1 MEKIEYLI
9 LVFLTILFV
18 ISIIFLNK
26 TQKIY
31 FFFDHTDAKSLHI
44 LKSMLQDSSNEIII
58 VTTIGTNLDKIIKD
72 LNKIRPVN
80 KVLNIENMTDLNEV
94 VYDSCFKNA
103 KCIFQPWDKFYSI
116 VNRVNVYGYPFKFQN
131 KVESPS
137 NTASDSRGNAV
148 FAPDADGTVTSG
160 NIVYGPKN
168 GNQKLRDLIVGS
180 KSAVS
185 CSNTRSSRGL

>member
-1 MEKIEYLI
+1 MEKNEYLI
-9 LVFLTILFV
+9 LIFLTILFV

-31 FFFDHTDAKSLHI
+31 FFFDHNDAKSLSI
-44 LKSMLQDSSNEIII
+44 LKNLLKDTSNEIVI
-58 VTTIGTNLDKIIKD
+58 VTSTEKSLKHILKD
-72 LNKIRPVN
+72 LNKIRPVD

-103 KCIFQPWDKFYSI
+103 KCIFQPWDRFYSI
-116 VNRVNVYGYPFKFQN
+116 VNKLNVYGYPFKFQN
-131 KVESPS
+131 NVESPS
-137 NTASDSRGNAV
+137 NTASDSQGNAV
-148 FAPDADGTVTSG
+148 FAPSKDGTKTSG

>member
-9 LVFLTILFV
+9 LIFLTILFV
-18 ISIIFLNK
+18 ISNIYLNK

-44 LKSMLQDSSNEIII
+44 LKKMLQDSSNEIII
-58 VTTIGTNLDKIIKD
+58 VTSVETSLSKIMKD
-72 LNKIRPVN
+72 LNKIRPIN

-116 VNRVNVYGYPFKFQN
+116 VNRLNVYGYPFKFQN
-131 KVESPS
+131 KIDSPS

-148 FAPDADGTVTSG
+148 FAKDVDGTKTSG

-168 GNQKLRDLIVGS
+168 GNEKLRDLIVGS

>member
-1 MEKIEYLI
+1 M
-9 LVFLTILFV
+9 
-18 ISIIFLNK
+18 
-26 TQKIY
+26 
-31 FFFDHTDAKSLHI
+31 
-44 LKSMLQDSSNEIII
+44 
-58 VTTIGTNLDKIIKD
+58 KD

-103 KCIFQPWDKFYSI
+103 KCIFQPWDRFYSI
-116 VNRVNVYGYPFKFQN
+116 VNRLNVYGYPFKFQN
-131 KVESPS
+131 KIESPS
-137 NTASDSRGNAV
+137 NTASDAQGNAV
-148 FAPDADGTVTSG
+148 FAPDTDGTKTSG

-180 KSAVS
+180 KSAIS

>member
-1 MEKIEYLI
+1 MEKNEYLI
-9 LVFLTILFV
+9 LIFITILFV
-18 ISIIFLNK
+18 ISTIFLNK

-31 FFFDHTDAKSLHI
+31 FFFDHTDAKSLSI
-44 LKSMLQDSSNEIII
+44 LKNMLKDTSNEIVI
-58 VTTIGTNLDKIIKD
+58 VTSTEKSIKHILKD

-103 KCIFQPWDKFYSI
+103 KCIFQPWDRFYSI
-116 VNRVNVYGYPFKFQN
+116 VNRLNVYGYPFKFQN

-148 FAPDADGTVTSG
+148 FAPDADGTKTSG

-168 GNQKLRDLIVGS
+168 GSQKLRDLIVGS

>member
-1 MEKIEYLI
+1 MEKNEYLI
-9 LVFLTILFV
+9 LIFITILFV
-18 ISIIFLNK
+18 ISTIFLNK

-31 FFFDHTDAKSLHI
+31 FFFDHTDAKSLSI
-44 LKSMLQDSSNEIII
+44 LKNMLKDTSNEIVI
-58 VTTIGTNLDKIIKD
+58 VTSTEKSIKHILKD

-103 KCIFQPWDKFYSI
+103 KCIFQPWDRFYSI
-116 VNRVNVYGYPFKFQN
+116 VNRLNVYGYPFKFQN
-131 KVESPS
+131 KIESPS
-137 NTASDSRGNAV
+137 NTASDAQGNAV
-148 FAPDADGTVTSG
+148 FAPDTDGTVTSG

-168 GNQKLRDLIVGS
+168 GNEKLRDLIVGS

>member
-1 MEKIEYLI
+1 MEKNEYLI
-9 LVFLTILFV
+9 LIFITILFV
-18 ISIIFLNK
+18 ISTIFLNK

-31 FFFDHTDAKSLHI
+31 FFFDHTDAKSLSI
-44 LKSMLQDSSNEIII
+44 LKNMLKDTSNEIVI
-58 VTTIGTNLDKIIKD
+58 VTSTEKSIKHILKD

-103 KCIFQPWDKFYSI
+103 KCIFQPWDRFYSI
-116 VNRVNVYGYPFKFQN
+116 VNRLNVYGYPFKFQN
-131 KVESPS
+131 KIESPS
-137 NTASDSRGNAV
+137 NTASDAQGNAV
-148 FAPDADGTVTSG
+148 FAPDTDGTKTSG

-180 KSAVS
+180 KSAIS